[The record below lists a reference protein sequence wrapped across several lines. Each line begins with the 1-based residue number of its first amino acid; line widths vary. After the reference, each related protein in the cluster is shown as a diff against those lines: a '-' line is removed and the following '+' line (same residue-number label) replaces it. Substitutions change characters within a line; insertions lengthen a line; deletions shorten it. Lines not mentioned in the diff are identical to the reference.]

1 MTFCSLFFNNKRGF
15 RQVTQGSDAGS
26 FQHHLF
32 RRDKPDLCLQMD
44 CKKNA
49 PSVKRESS
57 KCRRLPPKKR
67 LKSSRST
74 NNAAAILS
82 SYDTIAPTSL
92 ISEQGV
98 TSSCSSLTAAADDF
112 SASTNT
118 VASNE
123 DALPPSE
130 RGVWPSST
138 TLDSS
143 FWGIGVDQSVISH
156 ALQQRERVRTAQAM
170 LYEAYQKALYR
181 QD

>member
-1 MTFCSLFFNNKRGF
+1 MTYCSLFYNNRGF
-15 RQVTQGSDAGS
+15 RQITQGSDAGS

-82 SYDTIAPTSL
+82 SYDTAAPTSL
-92 ISEQGV
+92 SEVGV
-98 TSSCSSLTAAADDF
+98 TSSCSSLTTADDF

-118 VASNE
+118 EVSTAE

-130 RGVWPSST
+130 RGVWPSSN
-138 TLDSS
+138 LDTS
-143 FWGIGVDQSVISH
+143 FWGSGVDQSAISH
-156 ALQQRERVRTAQAM
+156 ALQQRERVRAAQAM
-170 LYEAYQKALYR
+170 LYDAYQKALHR